1 MNSDQIMSLIRNI
14 LQFGGGILVSKG
26 LITEPD
32 MLTAVGALAA
42 LGSVVWSMIAHKK
55 K

>member
-1 MNSDQIMSLIRNI
+1 MNSEQVMSLIRNI
-14 LQFGGGILVSKG
+14 LQFGGGVLVSHG

-32 MLTAVGALAA
+32 MLTAVGAIAA
-42 LGSVVWSMIAHKK
+42 LASVAWSMIAHKK